1 MVNVTTVPSE
11 SLPPSPLI
19 WTTLLGAIAT
29 LLLSADGSLL
39 GVGCASKMAVVT
51 VALDSEPLLLLG
63 SGSKVVD
70 RLWEVLL
77 MVPVAGTT
85 TVTSRLVLLP
95 LAKLGIVGKV
105 TTPVTGS

>member
-19 WTTLLGAIAT
+19 WTTLLGASAA
-29 LLLSADGSLL
+29 LLLFADGGWL
-39 GVGCASKMAVVT
+39 GVGCALMAVVT
-51 VALDSEPLLLLG
+51 VDLGSEPLLLLG

-70 RLWEVLL
+70 RLREVWL

-85 TVTSRLVLLP
+85 TVTSRLMLLP
-95 LAKLGIVGKV
+95 LVKLGIVGKV

>member
-1 MVNVTTVPSE
+1 MLSE
-11 SLPPSPLI
+11 SLPPSLLI
-19 WTTLLGAIAT
+19 LIALLGASAA
-29 LLLSADGSLL
+29 LLLLADGSWL
-39 GVGCASKMAVVT
+39 GVDCALMAVVT
-51 VALDSEPLLLLG
+51 VALGWEPLLLLR

-70 RLWEVLL
+70 RLPEVWL

-85 TVTSRLVLLP
+85 NFTWRLVLLP